1 MTVIGTSVRKPWTQR
16 RHRPCRG
23 AVQTI
28 IPGRP
33 NGVWVIESLA
43 KRRWLCLFSRGGWR
57 FPMRAL
63 MTSSLT

>member
-1 MTVIGTSVRKPWTQR
+1 MTVIGKSVRKPWPSDGTG
-16 RHRPCRG
+16 HVVCCSDH
-23 AVQTI
+23 T
-28 IPGRP
+28 PGRP